1 MPLGLDKKGFINF
14 SLITLANFFFFSN
27 FSTFFLLPLY
37 IKELGGTEADIG
49 FIMGSFGITSL
60 GAIPFVT
67 YLIDKYGRK
76 FFMFAGAVIMLLSS
90 LLFLTVN
97 ELSPLLYVYRLCQGV
112 GFALFF
118 TSATTSAADIV
129 PMGKRAQGLGIFG
142 AFTILAYSV
151 GPTLGEFALNNFGF
165 DYFFL
170 LASSFSIVA
179 AVLILFSKVT
189 DFQKSAERFGL
200 GFFRLVVSKRYSL
213 ILLTNLLLAGG
224 LGSVLNFIS
233 AFLKEKEIG
242 AYHFFIVYALTV
254 TCVRI
259 FGGRTSDI
267 FGRKKVASPSL
278 IIFAISIACIVFINS
293 GLIAVVVSFLFSFSY
308 GMLYPV
314 LTALVID
321 KAGPDERGK
330 AMGAYNA
337 CFSLGINFLAFPFG
351 IIANNF
357 GFNAMYL
364 TSAFL
369 VLISF
374 FIFTLYYREEKI
386 R

>member
-1 MPLGLDKKGFINF
+1 MPLDLDKKGFINF
-14 SLITLANFFFFSN
+14 TLIIVANFFFFSN
-27 FSTFFLLPLY
+27 FSSFFILPLY
-37 IKELGGTEADIG
+37 IKQLGGTEADIG

-67 YLIDKYGRK
+67 YLIDRYGRK
-76 FFMFAGAVIMLLSS
+76 PFMLFGALLMLISS
-90 LLFLTVN
+90 LLFLA
-97 ELSPLLYVYRLCQGV
+97 LSDLSKLIYLFRMLQGI
-112 GFALFF
+112 GFAFFF
-118 TSATTSAADIV
+118 TSAATSAADIV
-129 PMGKRAQGLGIFG
+129 PISRRAQGLGIFG
-142 AFTILAYSV
+142 AFTILSYSI
-151 GPTLGEFALNNFGF
+151 GPTLGEFILNRFGF
-165 DYFFL
+165 DHFFII
-170 LASSFSIVA
+170 ASSFSII
-179 AVLILFSKVT
+179 AVILILFSSIT
-189 DFQKSAERFGL
+189 QFEKSVERFGL

-233 AFLKEKEIG
+233 AFLKEKDIG
-242 AYHFFIVYALTV
+242 VYNFFVVYALTV
-254 TCVRI
+254 TFVRV
-259 FGGRTSDI
+259 FGGRASDV
-267 FGRKKVASPSL
+267 FGRKKVAAPSL
-278 IIFAISIACIVFINS
+278 IIFSISIAAIVFINS
-293 GLIAVVVSFLFSFSY
+293 GLLAIVISFLFSFSY

-321 KAGPDERGK
+321 KARPDERGK

-351 IIANNF
+351 IIAKNY

-374 FIFTLYYREEKI
+374 FIFTLYYKD
-386 R
+386 